1 MDLNIFMD
9 NNLKEAEPQKLLLA
23 SLSATNKTN
32 VAINRMYYD
41 VTIVDEAGKELYSY
55 PEHFRGS
62 IAPGATVQLE
72 TSKKLN
78 ALLPD
83 DKRLM
88 QMDLSKL
95 KGQIHVTYIA
105 FDDGDVLS
113 PNPFME

>member
-1 MDLNIFMD
+1 
-9 NNLKEAEPQKLLLA
+9 
-23 SLSATNKTN
+23 
-32 VAINRMYYD
+32 MYYD
-41 VTIVDEAGKELYSY
+41 VTILDEKSKELYSY

-88 QMDLSKL
+88 EMDVSKIS
-95 KGQIHVTYIA
+95 GRIQITYIA
-105 FDDGDVLS
+105 FDDGNVLS
-113 PNPFME
+113 PNTFIE